1 MTFAASIFLI
11 TEDINAE
18 NEIKSV
24 FSENQGLSLTNVYKK
39 ITDAEPVLLDGQPC
53 VLIVDIDKNPDDV
66 LSDLASIADRYPEK
80 RAIVISSDMSQDLI
94 LRSMHSGA
102 RQFLVKK
109 SLQEKLLSVLT
120 HLVPY
125 PQEVEKPLGSVI
137 SLFSSSGGCGTTTAA
152 VNLANE
158 IRLTNSEPLLLIDL
172 DNCYGSVAAY
182 LGISGPTSIRDLL
195 EYDGEIDKNLIESC
209 SCTYTEN
216 FNVLA
221 NPCGFETPQT
231 VFLRYDK
238 VLNTVTISRES
249 YKYVIVDAPR
259 LESSLRKGL
268 AKISDIVVIVFQ
280 GTVKDMNYARSMISS
295 FLKSGVEREKI
306 ILVANRYKKRALPM
320 RLNEIQK
327 VLGVDT
333 IVSLRS
339 DWKQTARS
347 INNGKPLADIARW
360 SGLRRDFQKIA
371 ALINTQTR
379 NGRGR
384 I

>member
-1 MTFAASIFLI
+1 MTSATSIFLI
-11 TEDINAE
+11 TEDTNAE
-18 NEIKSV
+18 NATKSV
-24 FSENQGLSLTNVYKK
+24 LSENQGLSLTDVYKK
-39 ITDAEPVLLDGQPC
+39 ITDVEPILTDDRSC

-66 LSDLASIADRYPEK
+66 LSVLASISDQYPEK
-80 RAIVISSDMSQDLI
+80 RMVVISSDMNQDLI

-102 RQFLVKK
+102 RQFLVKE
-109 SLQEKLLSVLT
+109 SLQEDLSGVLNNLIPHT
-120 HLVPY
+120 
-125 PQEVEKPLGSVI
+125 QEAEKTLGSII
-137 SLFSSSGGCGTTTAA
+137 SLFSSSGGCGATTAA

-158 IRLTNSEPLLLIDL
+158 IKLTHSEPLLLIDL
-172 DNCYGSVAAY
+172 DNCYGSIAAY
-182 LGISGPTSIRDLL
+182 LGIAGPTSIRDLL
-195 EYDGEIDKNLIESC
+195 EYDGEIDKHLIESC
-209 SCTYTEN
+209 SCTYSEN
-216 FNVLA
+216 FDVLA

-238 VLNTVTISRES
+238 VLNTVRISRES
-249 YKYVIVDAPR
+249 YKYIIVDAPR

-295 FLKSGVEREKI
+295 FLKSGIERDKI

-320 RLNEIQK
+320 KLNEIQK

-339 DWKQTARS
+339 DWKQAARS

-371 ALINTQTR
+371 TLINTQTR
-379 NGRGR
+379 NGSGR